1 MRRVCGGRLREP
13 PTALSGYTP
22 LPLLVFISV
31 RADGVGAQVE
41 QQSLALGG
49 APDQSRTSVVGD
61 ANIDQ
66 AWQGVWKRTPAAYS
80 AVRRELGGYQVLL
93 KGEAKAPAVVQG
105 QSILRGYSTV
115 LGAPHGARMPAA
127 DPAAEKKRRL
137 YDAFI
142 LHGGTKAQLYDAA
155 AHDKELTAYNNV
167 LAFNDKL
174 PAQAIQGPAGKA
186 IKSSKAELNSYSSIL
201 DFSTPLPV
209 FKKTK
214 TKVRSHKD
222 VLSFPGSADDTRH
235 IAERERNS
243 RNLDPASVASEHA
256 AHSSILTFP
265 GDEGDA
271 DSISQR
277 EAAHK
282 VLDESALKAERQA
295 HKNILDFSATPD
307 EEARAKDTSPASPHA
322 ARTLQP
328 EAVSKELTNYD
339 SILGFPGQRQL
350 NALQHPQQASK
361 ELKGY
366 SSILD
371 FSGHAGKSE
380 PAGQAG
386 KASSVGKVGSKSKGG
401 KGKAE
406 EGKSE
411 EKRGTPTML
420 LDEAL
425 VQQTVEE
432 EKAMEEKAILI
443 EPPEKVK
450 GSPIAAKLA
459 HLYREA
465 SRLISEESK
474 PAAAAKP
481 ASPELPVKTGV
492 THSGERKG
500 TSSAAAIIA
509 EWKDNENDETHA
521 VKTAAPSEAPQHAA
535 AVGER
540 RRVVSGGANARRRLS
555 RDPVLRRL
563 QSQAAR
569 LRARLLA
576 REEER
581 KRKEAEEMLEK
592 DALSHVLSHKEK
604 LLKLDEKL
612 EQRLSHKT
620 KRGLKRADTSMTR
633 MIQDDEAKLKVLEAA
648 KVNFK

>member
-1 MRRVCGGRLREP
+1 VRRECGGRLREP
-13 PTALSGYTP
+13 LTALSGYTL
-22 LPLLVFISV
+22 LPFHAWV
-31 RADGVGAQVE
+31 RVCTACADGVGVQVE

-80 AVRRELGGYQVLL
+80 AVRRELRGYQVL
-93 KGEAKAPAVVQG
+93 KRAAQAPALVQG

-115 LGAPHGARMPAA
+115 LGAPHGARKPAA
-127 DPAAEKKRRL
+127 DPDAEKKRRL

-174 PAQAIQGPAGKA
+174 SAQAIQGPAGKA
-186 IKSSKAELNSYSSIL
+186 IKSSKDELSSYSSIL

-214 TKVRSHKD
+214 TLVRSHKD
-222 VLSFPGSADDTRH
+222 VLSFPGSADDARH

-256 AHSSILTFP
+256 AHSNILTFP

-271 DSISQR
+271 DSISKR

-307 EEARAKDTSPASPHA
+307 EEEARAKDTSPHA
-322 ARTLQP
+322 ARTQHP
-328 EAVSKELTNYD
+328 EAVSKELTKYD
-339 SILGFPGQRQL
+339 SILEFPGQRQL
-350 NALQHPQQASK
+350 NALQHPQQGSK

-380 PAGQAG
+380 PAGNS
-386 KASSVGKVGSKSKGG
+386 SSVGKVGSKSKGG

-411 EKRGTPTML
+411 EKREAPTML

-443 EPPEKVK
+443 EPPEKVE

-481 ASPELPVKTGV
+481 ASPAPPVKTVV
-492 THSGERKG
+492 THTRARKG

-509 EWKDNENDETHA
+509 EWKDKENDETHA
-521 VKTAAPSEAPQHAA
+521 VKMAVPSEAPQHAA

-540 RRVVSGGANARRRLS
+540 RRVASGGANARRRLS

-563 QSQAAR
+563 QWQAAR
-569 LRARLLA
+569 LRARLRA

-581 KRKEAEEMLEK
+581 KRKEAKEILEK

-612 EQRLSHKT
+612 AHKLSHKT

-633 MIQDDEAKLKVLEAA
+633 MIQDDEAKLKALEAA
-648 KVNFK
+648 KVNFKYK

>member
-1 MRRVCGGRLREP
+1 MC
-13 PTALSGYTP
+13 TAC
-22 LPLLVFISV
+22 
-31 RADGVGAQVE
+31 AHGVGVQVE

-66 AWQGVWKRTPAAYS
+66 AWQGVWERTPAAYS
-80 AVRRELGGYQVLL
+80 AVRRELRGYQVL
-93 KGEAKAPAVVQG
+93 KRAAQAPALAQG

-115 LGAPHGARMPAA
+115 LGAPHGERKPAP
-127 DPAAEKKRRL
+127 DPDAEKKRRL

-142 LHGGTKAQLYDAA
+142 LHGGTEAQLYDAA

-174 PAQAIQGPAGKA
+174 PAHAIQGPAGKA
-186 IKSSKAELNSYSSIL
+186 IKSSKDELSSYSSIL

-214 TKVRSHKD
+214 TLVRSHKD
-222 VLSFPGSADDTRH
+222 VLSFPGSADDARH
-235 IAERERNS
+235 LAERERNS

-256 AHSSILTFP
+256 AHSNILTFP

-271 DSISQR
+271 VRISQR

-307 EEARAKDTSPASPHA
+307 EEEARAKDTSPHAS
-322 ARTLQP
+322 RTKQP
-328 EAVSKELTNYD
+328 EADSKEIKNYD
-339 SILGFPGQRQL
+339 SILEFPGQRRL
-350 NALQHPQQASK
+350 NVLQHPQQGSK

-366 SSILD
+366 SGILD

-380 PAGQAG
+380 PAG

-401 KGKAE
+401 KSKAE

-411 EKRGTPTML
+411 EKREAPTML

-443 EPPEKVK
+443 EPPEKVE

-465 SRLISEESK
+465 SRLISDESK

-481 ASPELPVKTGV
+481 ASPAPPVKTVV
-492 THSGERKG
+492 THTGVRKG

-509 EWKDNENDETHA
+509 EWKDKENDETHA

-540 RRVVSGGANARRRLS
+540 RRVASGGANARRRLS

-563 QSQAAR
+563 QWQAAR
-569 LRARLLA
+569 LRARLRA

-581 KRKEAEEMLEK
+581 KRKEAKEMLEK
-592 DALSHVLSHKEK
+592 EALSHVLSHKEK

-612 EQRLSHKT
+612 EQKLSHKT

-633 MIQDDEAKLKVLEAA
+633 MIQDDEAKLTVLEAA
-648 KVNFK
+648 KVNFKYK